1 MVATTHWGMLVI
13 ALKSVVKK
21 LHPSHCGTLDT
32 GTCIGPTAGQM
43 AFLLGGF
50 ELLVI
55 GAGGIRPCNLAFGA
69 DQFNPVTESGKRG
82 ITSFFNCCYFTF
94 NFAAVNF

>member
-1 MVATTHWGMLVI
+1 MVATSHWGMLVI
-13 ALKSVVKK
+13 TLKAVVQK

-43 AFLLGGF
+43 TFLLSGF

-69 DQFNPVTESGKRG
+69 DQSNPETESGKRG
-82 ITSFFNCCYFTF
+82 ITSFFICYYFTF
-94 NFAAVNF
+94 NFSAVNI